1 VNSKTSGVVLD
12 LNSVIKLL
20 WVELNSIIILTLG
33 LWCDLNSVKYWVKKN
48 QPVEGLVN
56 LNSIMNSIIKYWKGV
71 KTNNMRNGL
80 TIKQNP
86 PFLT

>member
-1 VNSKTSGVVLD
+1 MNSKTSGVVLD

-56 LNSIMNSIIKYWKGV
+56 LNSIMNSDLSIGRV
-71 KTNNMRNGL
+71 L
-80 TIKQNP
+80 KQI
-86 PFLT
+86 T

>member
-1 VNSKTSGVVLD
+1 MNSKTSGVVLD

>member
-56 LNSIMNSIIKYWKGV
+56 LNSIMNSDLSIGRV
-71 KTNNMRNGL
+71 L
-80 TIKQNP
+80 KQI
-86 PFLT
+86 T

>member
-1 VNSKTSGVVLD
+1 M
-12 LNSVIKLL
+12 IKLL
-20 WVELNSIIILTLG
+20 WVELNSRIILTLG
-33 LWCDLNSVKYWVKKN
+33 LWRDLNSVKYWVKKN

-56 LNSIMNSIIKYWKGV
+56 LNSIMNSIFKYWKGV

-80 TIKQNP
+80 TIKQNT